1 MKTIATILV
10 LASGM
15 LMPILAE
22 QTTIR
27 IDARYEGVD
36 VKWLSDLS
44 PNTREVIK
52 ATGGTLRLPAV
63 TAKAG
68 ETATIEVIQEFHTG
82 TPTPKES
89 VVPCGV
95 VVDWSPEPVGGAIR
109 ISGKNL
115 LRRTTNKNADGVAT
129 RFETQEAWINLNL
142 EDGATKLVELE
153 DGGKMFITATL
164 VDSSGRPV
172 KK

>member
-1 MKTIATILV
+1 MKTITAIFV
-10 LASGM
+10 LTSGM
-15 LMPILAE
+15 LMPLLAE
-22 QTTIR
+22 QATIR

-44 PNTREVIK
+44 PNTRDALK

-63 TAKAG
+63 TAKTG
-68 ETATIEVIQEFHTG
+68 EIATIEVIQEFHTG
-82 TPTPKES
+82 TSTLKES

-95 VVDWSPEPVGGAIR
+95 VVDWSPELVDGAIR

-129 RFETQEAWINLNL
+129 RFETQEAWIHLNL
-142 EDGATKLVELE
+142 EDGATKQVELE
-153 DGGKMFITATL
+153 GGGKMFITATL

>member
-1 MKTIATILV
+1 M
-10 LASGM
+10 
-15 LMPILAE
+15 
-22 QTTIR
+22 
-27 IDARYEGVD
+27 
-36 VKWLSDLS
+36 
-44 PNTREVIK
+44 
-52 ATGGTLRLPAV
+52 